1 MMMAPQ
7 IVHFTLLF
15 TFFLARRIKYAIAI
29 PDRNCK
35 LPEQPYIDWTKM
47 TGKWYEH
54 MANDG
59 GKPHC
64 DIIDDITYQLYGFD
78 ICMMSSNPRGDVIY
92 SLTISI
98 KNNEGPYKVWY
109 FAKNTKEGR
118 SFLEELRMKY
128 GRNVWKSY
136 YGERYVWTF
145 GRQRTRGMNDILR
158 EKNKLVEVGDGWNDA
173 ILYIS
178 TC

>member
-1 MMMAPQ
+1 
-7 IVHFTLLF
+7 
-15 TFFLARRIKYAIAI
+15 
-29 PDRNCK
+29 
-35 LPEQPYIDWTKM
+35 M

-136 YGERYVWTF
+136 YGTTLMEAVYLTDYSNYLISLQCGSRGERYVWTF